1 MGREAMEDLYVGI
14 WILRTVIININKCFV
29 NCISRVTDNIH
40 HNMFDLT
47 VDVM

>member
-1 MGREAMEDLYVGI
+1 MGHEAMEDLYVGI
-14 WILRTVIININKCFV
+14 WTLRTVAININKCFV
-29 NCISRVTDNIH
+29 NCISCITDNIQ